1 MTRKNAR
8 ITAFKLLYQ
17 IDIQREE
24 PEKIF
29 EIFYNENELE
39 SGKSKEYIE
48 KTVYGVCEKLTEIDK
63 RIGELSV
70 DRTLDRISK
79 IVMACTRLAV
89 YEILYCDDIPDI
101 VSVNE
106 AVEIVKTF
114 ESDESAGY
122 VNGIL
127 ANIINKKAIL

>member
-17 IDIQREE
+17 IDVQKEE
-24 PEKIF
+24 PDKIF
-29 EIFYNENELE
+29 DIFYAENEIDGE
-39 SGKSKEYIE
+39 KAKEYIE
-48 KTVYGVCEKLTEIDK
+48 NTVYGVCGKISDIDNIIS
-63 RIGELSV
+63 RLSV
-70 DRTLDRISK
+70 DRTIERISK
-79 IVMACTRLAV
+79 IVMSSMRLAV

-127 ANIINKKAIL
+127 ANVIKEK

>member
-17 IDIQREE
+17 IDVQKEE
-24 PEKIF
+24 TDKIF
-29 EIFYNENELE
+29 EIFYGENEIDDE
-39 SGKSKEYIE
+39 KAKKYIE
-48 KTVYGVCEKLTEIDK
+48 NTVYGVCDNLTVIDEKIS
-63 RIGELSV
+63 RLSV
-70 DRTLDRISK
+70 DRAVDRISK
-79 IVMACTRLAV
+79 VVMACTRLAV
-89 YEILYCDDIPDI
+89 YEILYCDDIPDV

-106 AVEIVKTF
+106 AVEIIKTF

-127 ANIINKKAIL
+127 ANIIKEK

>member
-17 IDIQREE
+17 VDIQKEK

-29 EIFYNENELE
+29 EIFYTENEIE
-39 SGKSKEYIE
+39 SGKAKEYIE
-48 KTVYGVCEKLTEIDK
+48 KTVYGVCDNLSEIDK
-63 RIGELSV
+63 KIGELSV
-70 DRTLDRISK
+70 DRTVDRISK
-79 IVMACTRLAV
+79 IVIACTRLAV